1 MDKYTSHCFNEVI
14 KTLRKAKK
22 EYSQKKYAEC
32 SETLWRAERKYRHIP
47 EKLNCDIIREKGDK
61 RRKLTEK
68 ERNQLLAL
76 NNVLSHLQKRLKEE
90 AEALERSCEKWLK
103 LPAEEFLKDYEIDV
117 KVSYHLDE
125 DDPAFSKDRDNT
137 MATFGYHNV
146 SNVLDDDGCNF
157 NDCDLGMKPEDK
169 PFHGFIF
176 HELCDFARREL
187 TCRDMLRIGY
197 VWTDIVVRY
206 QNRIDFSEVCQL
218 RTKNHET

>member
-1 MDKYTSHCFNEVI
+1 MDKYTLHCFNEVI

-32 SETLWRAERKYRHIP
+32 SETLFSAEGKYRHIP
-47 EKLNCDIIREKGDK
+47 EKLNCDMIREKGDK

-76 NNVLSHLQKRLKEE
+76 NDVLSHLQKRLKEE
-90 AEALERSCEKWLK
+90 AEALEISCDKWTK
-103 LPAEEFLKDYEIDV
+103 SPAEEFLKDYEIDV

-125 DDPAFSKDRDNT
+125 DDPAFSEDRDNT

-146 SNVLDDDGCNF
+146 SHVLDDDGCNF
-157 NDCDLGMKPEDK
+157 NDCDPDDMPPDER
-169 PFHGFIF
+169 PFHGFLF
-176 HELCDFARREL
+176 HELCDYARQML

-206 QNRIDFSEVCQL
+206 QNRIDLSEILPVK
-218 RTKNHET
+218 TETE